1 MCFVDF
7 NTSLTVFKRKGFYF
21 RLNKSNYLLMKPRTL
36 LPIMALIAF
45 LTFSCSTENFPE
57 DDINTITLQDA
68 PAPKV
73 IELEILERINTHRI
87 SVGLNPLNNLNII
100 KSVAYSH
107 TDYMV
112 TVNAVNHDNFFQ
124 RKESLIQHVSAKKVS
139 ENVAYAYSSAEAVV
153 NAWINS
159 DGHRSNIEGDY
170 TDFDISAEKDDNGKW
185 YYTNIFI
192 KR

>member
-1 MCFVDF
+1 MK
-7 NTSLTVFKRKGFYF
+7 TIT
-21 RLNKSNYLLMKPRTL
+21 YLPM
-36 LPIMALIAF
+36 MALIA
-45 LTFSCSTENFPE
+45 LLSFSCSTEEFPE
-57 DDINTITLQDA
+57 ENIDQTALLNA

-73 IELEILERINTHRI
+73 IEIEILERINNHRI
-87 SVGLNPLNNLNII
+87 NLGLNPLNNLNII
-100 KSVAYSH
+100 KSVAYTH

-112 TVNAVNHDNFFQ
+112 SVDEVNHDNFFQ
-124 RKESLIQHVSAKKVS
+124 RKNSLVQNAAATKVS

-159 DGHRSNIEGDY
+159 DGHRANIEGDF
-170 TDFDISAEKDDNGKW
+170 TDFEISAEQNEEGKW